1 MFSIK
6 RIISMSM
13 CSLCRIRGSLGPHVL
28 FPTTQGL
35 VQDSNSICEEG
46 QSHVI
51 GEMYLMAGPMAVAL

>member
-1 MFSIK
+1 
-6 RIISMSM
+6 MSM

-28 FPTTQGL
+28 FPTTRGL
-35 VQDSNSICEEG
+35 IQDSNSICEEG